1 MSSSIPPAADV
12 APRTRPEKS
21 QQTTDAKP
29 RSLRERLKH
38 KGRHYLNKAPGL
50 LPSYAKARPSS
61 RLMSNTL
68 KEKMAVLWKDGD
80 SSPTTDND
88 LDTPRDNS
96 STDSNIQNVVQ
107 VVPTGLQQHPA
118 DQTVSFS
125 ATTDRTDG
133 EGPAAKSE
141 SHRRWIKAYPG
152 VRRKRVTSTPIL
164 PLHLG
169 ELTGVGSQYDV
180 ANRPASALI
189 LGPYNADLKEKDD
202 IIRRRSLSQP
212 VTSTCDTDTDIPE
225 YGQNFSFATYNPSE
239 LDLLRRLS
247 EDTFQAST
255 SARDSTF
262 SFTRPSSIISAASTY
277 DSSIGRASST
287 PSRRR
292 SLFRKTLSSSSSLN
306 IYRESLRNH
315 RDHDKTPVPPIP
327 YLDPQTKERLSASA
341 NIPVYQHLIAAS
353 EPTDS
358 IASLVSAKDSSLTV
372 SDQVALAGWVAQQR
386 RLNKGLLLSSSFN
399 TPKVQ
404 WQLAS
409 GQLQVEENPNE
420 ELSTIEERP
429 SDAGPPSESMRRLSM
444 DDHVDRGHL
453 STPRS
458 HPAKAMIPSTGTR
471 TETTLDARS
480 TALSSKDD
488 TEHGLTP
495 GTSVTETDTS
505 ETDESMSDVSR
516 QTDESFEEAFL
527 ASSLDPALLASVTA
541 LKDTVTA
548 LVVQRVVDWVK
559 TCSPGLNQNSG
570 ASDSTQSSGQN
581 GPPAESDANSKK
593 RGIDDRE
600 SEGDNINA
608 GGRGNGDDHEKRR
621 KTQSAPPGSVPN
633 LACPFVKEYPGERWP
648 RCQKGWPSVHR
659 IKEHIYRSHK
669 APMYCKRCF
678 RIFKTEKELDA
689 HLRQDPA
696 CEVVSPSREMPGIDN
711 ETKERL
717 KSRRGI
723 QNISEEEKWKHMYKV
738 LFPRTEDIP
747 SPYCDLQILEA
758 PMTAE
763 TRAQY
768 RSFLRQEVPARVI
781 RDINAN
787 VRSMP
792 GFQFSSE
799 VSERSLFEM
808 VSSAVWNAFD
818 EVLPSLLPPTEHRD
832 LPTSAAPVTE
842 VLADS
847 QDQIL
852 SVTSLAFQDEPDFL
866 SSHRELPI
874 VETEAAQDFHDTST
888 EDPIASLELLDPGN
902 VAVRNLDFD
911 ELGEFGNNLNPVVY
925 DFNFNLLPY

>member
-1 MSSSIPPAADV
+1 MSSPIPPAADV

-38 KGRHYLNKAPGL
+38 KGKHYLNKAPGL
-50 LPSYAKARPSS
+50 LPSYAKVRPSS

-80 SSPTTDND
+80 SSPTTDNE
-88 LDTPRDNS
+88 LDTPMDKS
-96 STDSNIQNVVQ
+96 PPDSNIHNVVQ
-107 VVPTGLQQHPA
+107 GRPTGLQQHPL

-125 ATTDRTDG
+125 AKDG
-133 EGPAAKSE
+133 EGPASKPE
-141 SHRRWIKAYPG
+141 SHRRWMKGYSG
-152 VRRKRVTSTPIL
+152 VRRKRVTSAPNL
-164 PLHLG
+164 PLQSV
-169 ELTGVGSQYDV
+169 ELTGVGSQYEV
-180 ANRPASALI
+180 TNRPASALI
-189 LGPYNADLKEKDD
+189 LGPRNTGLKEQDD
-202 IIRRRSLSQP
+202 VIRRRSLSQP
-212 VTSTCDTDTDIPE
+212 VTSTRDTDIPE

-239 LDLLRRLS
+239 LHLLRRLS
-247 EDTFQAST
+247 EDTLQAST

-306 IYRESLRNH
+306 VYRESLRNH

-341 NIPVYQHLIAAS
+341 NIPVYQQLIAAS
-353 EPTDS
+353 GPTES
-358 IASLVSAKDSSLTV
+358 IPSLESAKDSSLTV

-386 RLNKGLLLSSSFN
+386 RLNKGLLLSSPFN

-404 WQLAS
+404 SPLAGAQLRV
-409 GQLQVEENPNE
+409 QENADE
-420 ELSTIEERP
+420 ELSTIEERL

-444 DDHVDRGHL
+444 DDHVDRGPL

-458 HPAKAMIPSTGTR
+458 HPAKITISSTGTR
-471 TETTLDARS
+471 TDTTLDAGS
-480 TALSSKDD
+480 TAHSSKDG

-495 GTSVTETDTS
+495 DTCVTETDTS

-548 LVVQRVVDWVK
+548 MVAHGVLDWVT
-559 TCSPGLNQNSG
+559 TCSPGLNQNSATSG
-570 ASDSTQSSGQN
+570 STQSTGQN
-581 GPPAESDANSKK
+581 GSPAEGHGNSKK
-593 RGIDDRE
+593 RGINDRE
-600 SEGDNINA
+600 SEGDDTNA
-608 GGRGNGDDHEKRR
+608 GGRRNGDDHEKRR
-621 KTQSAPPGSVPN
+621 KTESPPSGPVPN
-633 LACPFVKEYPGERWP
+633 LACP
-648 RCQKGWPSVHR
+648 
-659 IKEHIYRSHK
+659 EHIYRSHK
-669 APMYCKRCF
+669 APIYCKRCF
-678 RIFKTEKELDA
+678 GIVKTEKELDA

-723 QNISEEEKWKHMYKV
+723 QNFSEEEKWKHMYKV
-738 LFPRTEDIP
+738 LFPKTEDIP

-763 TRAQY
+763 MRAQY
-768 RSFLRQEVPARVI
+768 RSFLRREVPARVI

-787 VRSMP
+787 VRNMP
-792 GFQFSSE
+792 GFQFSSDL
-799 VSERSLFEM
+799 SERSLFET

-818 EVLPSLLPPTEHRD
+818 EVLPRLLPSTEHGD
-832 LPTSAAPVTE
+832 LPASAAPGTE
-842 VLADS
+842 ILADS
-847 QDQIL
+847 QYQTL
-852 SVTSLAFQDEPDFL
+852 SATSLAFQNELDLF
-866 SSHRELPI
+866 SSHRELPVI
-874 VETEAAQDFHDTST
+874 ETEEAQDSHDIST
-888 EDPIASLELLDPGN
+888 EEPIASWGLLAPGN
-902 VAVRNLDFD
+902 DVVRDLDFD
-911 ELGEFGNNLNPVVY
+911 ELGEFWAWS
-925 DFNFNLLPY
+925 

>member
-1 MSSSIPPAADV
+1 MSSSIQPAADV

-21 QQTTDAKP
+21 QQTTAAKP

-61 RLMSNTL
+61 RLMSNNL
-68 KEKMAVLWKDGD
+68 KEKMAVLWKDGN

-107 VVPTGLQQHPA
+107 VVPTGLQQHPV

-141 SHRRWIKAYPG
+141 NHRRWIKGYPG

-164 PLHLG
+164 PLQLG

-180 ANRPASALI
+180 ANRPASALV
-189 LGPYNADLKEKDD
+189 LGPNNADLKEKDD
-202 IIRRRSLSQP
+202 VIRRRSLSQP
-212 VTSTCDTDTDIPE
+212 VTSTCNTDIPE

-341 NIPVYQHLIAAS
+341 NIPVYQQLIAAS
-353 EPTDS
+353 EPNDS

-399 TPKVQ
+399 APKVQ
-404 WQLAS
+404 SPLAS
-409 GQLQVEENPNE
+409 GQLQVEENPDE
-420 ELSTIEERP
+420 ELSTIEERL
-429 SDAGPPSESMRRLSM
+429 SDAGPPR
-444 DDHVDRGHL
+444 
-453 STPRS
+453 
-458 HPAKAMIPSTGTR
+458 TR

-495 GTSVTETDTS
+495 DTYVTENDTS

-527 ASSLDPALLASVTA
+527 ASSLDPALLASITA

-559 TCSPGLNQNSG
+559 TCSPGHNQNSG
-570 ASDSTQSSGQN
+570 ASDSTRSSGQN
-581 GPPAESDANSKK
+581 GPPAESDGNSKK

-600 SEGDNINA
+600 SEGDNTNA

-621 KTQSAPPGSVPN
+621 KTESAPSGSVPN
-633 LACPFVKEYPGERWP
+633 LACPIV
-648 RCQKGWPSVHR
+648 
-659 IKEHIYRSHK
+659 
-669 APMYCKRCF
+669 
-678 RIFKTEKELDA
+678 KTEKELDA

-738 LFPRTEDIP
+738 LFPKTEDIP

-768 RSFLRQEVPARVI
+768 RTFLRQEVPARVI

-787 VRSMP
+787 VRNMP

-832 LPTSAAPVTE
+832 LPTSAPPVTE
-842 VLADS
+842 VLAES
-847 QDQIL
+847 QDQTL
-852 SVTSLAFQDEPDFL
+852 SVPSLAFQDEPDSL
-866 SSHRELPI
+866 NSHRELPI
-874 VETEAAQDFHDTST
+874 VETEAAQDLNDQSI
-888 EDPIASLELLDPGN
+888 EDPIASLGLLDPGN

-911 ELGEFGNNLNPVVY
+911 EFGEFGNGLNPVVY

>member
-68 KEKMAVLWKDGD
+68 KEKMAVLWKDGN

-107 VVPTGLQQHPA
+107 VVPTGLQQHPV
-118 DQTVSFS
+118 DQTVSVS
-125 ATTDRTDG
+125 AKTDGTNG

-141 SHRRWIKAYPG
+141 SHRRWIKSYPG

-189 LGPYNADLKEKDD
+189 SSPYNADLKEKDD

-212 VTSTCDTDTDIPE
+212 VTSTCDTDIPE

-327 YLDPQTKERLSASA
+327 YLDPQTRERLSASA

-399 TPKVQ
+399 KPKVQ
-404 WQLAS
+404 WPLAS
-409 GQLQVEENPNE
+409 GQLQVEENPDE
-420 ELSTIEERP
+420 ELSTIEERL
-429 SDAGPPSESMRRLSM
+429 SDAGPPR
-444 DDHVDRGHL
+444 
-453 STPRS
+453 
-458 HPAKAMIPSTGTR
+458 TR
-471 TETTLDARS
+471 TEITLDARS

-495 GTSVTETDTS
+495 DTSVTETDTS

-541 LKDTVTA
+541 LKETVTA

-581 GPPAESDANSKK
+581 GPPAENDANSKK

-621 KTQSAPPGSVPN
+621 KTESAPSGSVPN
-633 LACPFVKEYPGERWP
+633 LACPIV
-648 RCQKGWPSVHR
+648 
-659 IKEHIYRSHK
+659 
-669 APMYCKRCF
+669 
-678 RIFKTEKELDA
+678 KTEKELDA

-696 CEVVSPSREMPGIDN
+696 CEVVSPSREMPGIDS

-738 LFPRTEDIP
+738 LFPKTEDIP

-787 VRSMP
+787 VRNMP

-799 VSERSLFEM
+799 VPERSLFEM

-832 LPTSAAPVTE
+832 LPTSAPPVTE
-842 VLADS
+842 VLAES
-847 QDQIL
+847 QDQTL
-852 SVTSLAFQDEPDFL
+852 SVPSLAFQEEPNFL
-866 SSHRELPI
+866 NSHRELPI
-874 VETEAAQDFHDTST
+874 VETEAAQDFNDTSI
-888 EDPIASLELLDPGN
+888 EDPIASVGLLDPGN
-902 VAVRNLDFD
+902 VIVRNLDFD
-911 ELGEFGNNLNPVVY
+911 EFGEFGNGLNPVVY
-925 DFNFNLLPY
+925 DFNFNLWPF

>member
-1 MSSSIPPAADV
+1 MSSPIPPAADV
-12 APRTRPEKS
+12 APRTRPEES

-38 KGRHYLNKAPGL
+38 KGKHYLNKAPGL
-50 LPSYAKARPSS
+50 LPSYAKVRPSS
-61 RLMSNTL
+61 RLMSNSL

-80 SSPTTDND
+80 SSPTTDNE
-88 LDTPRDNS
+88 LATPKNNS
-96 STDSNIQNVVQ
+96 SPDSNIHNVVQ
-107 VVPTGLQQHPA
+107 VAPTGLQQHPV
-118 DQTVSFS
+118 DQTVSFP
-125 ATTDRTDG
+125 AEDG
-133 EGPAAKSE
+133 EGRAAKSE
-141 SHRRWIKAYPG
+141 SHRRWIKSYPG
-152 VRRKRVTSTPIL
+152 VKRKRVTSAPIL
-164 PLHLG
+164 PLQSV

-189 LGPYNADLKEKDD
+189 LGPYNTVLREKDD
-202 IIRRRSLSQP
+202 VIRRRSLSQP
-212 VTSTCDTDTDIPE
+212 VTSTCDTNIPE

-262 SFTRPSSIISAASTY
+262 SFNFTRPSSIISAASTY

-306 IYRESLRNH
+306 LYRESLRNH
-315 RDHDKTPVPPIP
+315 RDHDKVHVPPVP

-341 NIPVYQHLIAAS
+341 NIPVYQQLIAAS
-353 EPTDS
+353 GPADS
-358 IASLVSAKDSSLTV
+358 ITSLETTKDSLLTV

-404 WQLAS
+404 SPLAS
-409 GQLQVEENPNE
+409 EQLQVEENPDE
-420 ELSTIEERP
+420 ELSTIEERL
-429 SDAGPPSESMRRLSM
+429 SDAGPPNESMRRLSM

-453 STPRS
+453 SAPRS
-458 HPAKAMIPSTGTR
+458 HPANTIIPSTGTR
-471 TETTLDARS
+471 TETTLDGRS
-480 TALSSKDD
+480 TALSTKDD
-488 TEHGLTP
+488 AEQGLTP
-495 GTSVTETDTS
+495 ATCLTETDTS

-527 ASSLDPALLASVTA
+527 ASTLDPALLASVTT
-541 LKDTVTA
+541 LKDKVTA
-548 LVVQRVVDWVK
+548 LVIQRVVDWAN
-559 TCSPGLNQNSG
+559 TCSPGLNQNLG
-570 ASDSTQSSGQN
+570 ASDSTQPTGQN
-581 GPPAESDANSKK
+581 DPPAESNGNSKK

-600 SEGDNINA
+600 SDGDNTNA
-608 GGRGNGDDHEKRR
+608 GGRGNGDDHDKRR
-621 KTQSAPPGSVPN
+621 KTESTASEPVPN
-633 LACPFVKEYPGERWP
+633 LACPFVKEYPEDPWP

-659 IKEHIYRSHK
+659 IKEHIYRSHN
-669 APMYCKRCF
+669 APIYCKRCF
-678 RIFKTEKELDA
+678 GIVKTEKELDA
-689 HLRQDPA
+689 HIRQDPA
-696 CEVVSPSREMPGIDN
+696 CEVVSPSREMPGINN

-723 QNISEEEKWKHMYKV
+723 QNFSEEEKWKHMYKV
-738 LFPRTEDIP
+738 LFPKTEDIP

-768 RSFLRQEVPARVI
+768 RSFLRREIPPRLI
-781 RDINAN
+781 RDINTN
-787 VRSMP
+787 MRNMP

-799 VSERSLFEM
+799 VSERSLFET

-832 LPTSAAPVTE
+832 LPARAAQDPE
-842 VLADS
+842 VVADS
-847 QDQIL
+847 QDRTL
-852 SVTSLAFQDEPDFL
+852 SGTSSAFQDELDFL
-866 SSHRELPI
+866 SPRPEHPNI
-874 VETEAAQDFHDTST
+874 ETEAAQDFHDTSA
-888 EDPIASLELLDPGN
+888 EDPIASLDLLDPGS
-902 VAVRNLDFD
+902 VAFRNLDVD
-911 ELGEFGNNLNPVVY
+911 ELGEFWNGLDPIVNDLNL
-925 DFNFNLLPY
+925 NLLPY

>member
-38 KGRHYLNKAPGL
+38 KGRHYLNKAP
-50 LPSYAKARPSS
+50 
-61 RLMSNTL
+61 
-68 KEKMAVLWKDGD
+68 EKMAVLWKDGN

-107 VVPTGLQQHPA
+107 VVPTGLQQHPV
-118 DQTVSFS
+118 DQTVSVS
-125 ATTDRTDG
+125 AKTDGTNG
-133 EGPAAKSE
+133 EGPSAKSE
-141 SHRRWIKAYPG
+141 SHRRWIKSYPG

-189 LGPYNADLKEKDD
+189 SSPYNADLKEKDD

-212 VTSTCDTDTDIPE
+212 VTSTCDTDIPE

-327 YLDPQTKERLSASA
+327 YLDPQTRERLSASA

-399 TPKVQ
+399 KPKVQ
-404 WQLAS
+404 WPLAS
-409 GQLQVEENPNE
+409 GQLQVEENPDE
-420 ELSTIEERP
+420 ELSTIEERL

-471 TETTLDARS
+471 TEITLDARS

-495 GTSVTETDTS
+495 DTSVTETDTS

-581 GPPAESDANSKK
+581 GPTAESDANSKK
-593 RGIDDRE
+593 RGIDDRQ

-621 KTQSAPPGSVPN
+621 KTESAPPGSVPN

-669 APMYCKRCF
+669 APIYCKRCF
-678 RIFKTEKELDA
+678 RIVKAEKELDA

-787 VRSMP
+787 VRNMP

-832 LPTSAAPVTE
+832 LPTSAPPVTE
-842 VLADS
+842 VLAES
-847 QDQIL
+847 QDQTL
-852 SVTSLAFQDEPDFL
+852 SVPSLAFQEEPNFL
-866 SSHRELPI
+866 NSHRELPI
-874 VETEAAQDFHDTST
+874 VETEAAQDFNDTSI
-888 EDPIASLELLDPGN
+888 EDPIASVGLLDPGN
-902 VAVRNLDFD
+902 VIVRNLDFD
-911 ELGEFGNNLNPVVY
+911 EFGEFGNGLNPVVY
-925 DFNFNLLPY
+925 DFNFNLWPF

>member
-1 MSSSIPPAADV
+1 MSSPIAPAADV
-12 APRTRPEKS
+12 APTTRPEKS

-50 LPSYAKARPSS
+50 LPSYAKVRPSS
-61 RLMSNTL
+61 WLMSNSL

-80 SSPTTDND
+80 SSPTTDNE
-88 LDTPRDNS
+88 LATPRNNS
-96 STDSNIQNVVQ
+96 PPYSNIHDVAQMG
-107 VVPTGLQQHPA
+107 PTGLQQHPV
-118 DQTVSFS
+118 DQTVSFP
-125 ATTDRTDG
+125 AEDG

-141 SHRRWIKAYPG
+141 SHRRWIKSYPG
-152 VRRKRVTSTPIL
+152 VKRKRVTSAPIL
-164 PLHLG
+164 PLQSV

-180 ANRPASALI
+180 ANRTASALI
-189 LGPYNADLKEKDD
+189 LGPYNTGFREKDD
-202 IIRRRSLSQP
+202 VSQP
-212 VTSTCDTDTDIPE
+212 VTSTCDTDIPE
-225 YGQNFSFATYNPSE
+225 YGQNFSFATYSPFE

-262 SFTRPSSIISAASTY
+262 SFPLTRPSSIISAASTY

-306 IYRESLRNH
+306 LYRESLRNH
-315 RDHDKTPVPPIP
+315 RDHDKIPVPPVP
-327 YLDPQTKERLSASA
+327 YLDPQTKERLSAST
-341 NIPVYQHLIAAS
+341 NIPVYQQLIAAS
-353 EPTDS
+353 GPTDS
-358 IASLVSAKDSSLTV
+358 IASLESTKDSSLTV

-386 RLNKGLLLSSSFN
+386 RLNKGLLVSSSFN

-404 WQLAS
+404 SPLAS
-409 GQLQVEENPNE
+409 GHLQVEENLDE
-420 ELSTIEERP
+420 ELSTIEERL

-444 DDHVDRGHL
+444 DDNVDRGHL
-453 STPRS
+453 TAPRS
-458 HPAKAMIPSTGTR
+458 HPANTIIPSTGTR
-471 TETTLDARS
+471 TETTLDTRS
-480 TALSSKDD
+480 TALFSKDD
-488 TEHGLTP
+488 TAHGLTP
-495 GTSVTETDTS
+495 ETCVTETDTS

-541 LKDTVTA
+541 LKDKVTA

-559 TCSPGLNQNSG
+559 TCSPGHNQNSG
-570 ASDSTQSSGQN
+570 ASDSTQSTGQSY
-581 GPPAESDANSKK
+581 PPAESHGNSKK

-600 SEGDNINA
+600 SESDNTNP

-621 KTQSAPPGSVPN
+621 KTESAVSEPIPN
-633 LACPFVKEYPGERWP
+633 LACPFVKEYPGEPWP
-648 RCQKGWPSVHR
+648 
-659 IKEHIYRSHK
+659 RSHK
-669 APMYCKRCF
+669 APIYCKRCF
-678 RIFKTEKELDA
+678 EIVKTEKELDA

-696 CEVVSPSREMPGIDN
+696 CEVVSPSREIPGIDN

-723 QNISEEEKWKHMYKV
+723 QNFSEEEKWKHMYKV
-738 LFPRTEDIP
+738 LFPKTEDIP
-747 SPYCDLQILEA
+747 SPYCDLQIIEA

-768 RSFLRQEVPARVI
+768 RSFLRREVPPRLI
-781 RDINAN
+781 RDININ
-787 VRSMP
+787 IRNMP

-799 VSERSLFEM
+799 VSERSLYET

-818 EVLPSLLPPTEHRD
+818 EVLPSLLPLTEHRG
-832 LPTSAAPVTE
+832 LSASEAPVTE

-847 QDQIL
+847 HDQTL
-852 SVTSLAFQDEPDFL
+852 SGTSLAFQDQSDLL
-866 SSHRELPI
+866 SSHHELPI
-874 VETEAAQDFHDTST
+874 LETEAVQDCYDTST
-888 EDPIASLELLDPGN
+888 GDPIPGLGPFDPEDI
-902 VAVRNLDFD
+902 AIRDLDFN
-911 ELGEFGNNLNPVVY
+911 EFGEFGDGLDSVVY
-925 DFNFNLLPY
+925 DLNFPLLPY

>member
-38 KGRHYLNKAPGL
+38 KGRHYLNKAP
-50 LPSYAKARPSS
+50 
-61 RLMSNTL
+61 
-68 KEKMAVLWKDGD
+68 EKMAVLWKDGD

>member
-1 MSSSIPPAADV
+1 MSSPIPPAADV
-12 APRTRPEKS
+12 APRTRPEKG

-50 LPSYAKARPSS
+50 LPSYAKVRPSS
-61 RLMSNTL
+61 LLMSNTL

-80 SSPTTDND
+80 SSPTTDNE
-88 LDTPRDNS
+88 LDTPRDNTS
-96 STDSNIQNVVQ
+96 PDSNIHNVVQ
-107 VVPTGLQQHPA
+107 VGPTGLQQHPV

-125 ATTDRTDG
+125 AKDG

-141 SHRRWIKAYPG
+141 SHRRWIKGYPG
-152 VRRKRVTSTPIL
+152 VRRKRVTSAPIL
-164 PLHLG
+164 PLQSV
-169 ELTGVGSQYDV
+169 ELTGVGSQYDI

-189 LGPYNADLKEKDD
+189 LGPCNAGLKEKDD
-202 IIRRRSLSQP
+202 VIRRRSLSQP
-212 VTSTCDTDTDIPE
+212 VTSTCDTDIPE

-262 SFTRPSSIISAASTY
+262 SFSFTRPSSIISAASTY

-306 IYRESLRNH
+306 VYRESIRNH

-341 NIPVYQHLIAAS
+341 NIPVYQQLISAS
-353 EPTDS
+353 GPTDS
-358 IASLVSAKDSSLTV
+358 IASLESAKDSSLTV

-404 WQLAS
+404 SPLAS
-409 GQLQVEENPNE
+409 GQLQVEENPDE
-420 ELSTIEERP
+420 ELSTIEERL
-429 SDAGPPSESMRRLSM
+429 SDAGPPR
-444 DDHVDRGHL
+444 
-453 STPRS
+453 
-458 HPAKAMIPSTGTR
+458 TR

-495 GTSVTETDTS
+495 DTCVTETDTS

-548 LVVQRVVDWVK
+548 LVVQRVVDWVT
-559 TCSPGLNQNSG
+559 TCSPGLNQNPGS
-570 ASDSTQSSGQN
+570 SDSTQSTGQN
-581 GPPAESDANSKK
+581 GPPAESHGNSKK

-600 SEGDNINA
+600 SEGDNTNA

-621 KTQSAPPGSVPN
+621 KTESTPSGPVPN
-633 LACPFVKEYPGERWP
+633 LACPFVKNYPGKRWP
-648 RCQKGWPSVHR
+648 R
-659 IKEHIYRSHK
+659 EHIYRSHK
-669 APMYCKRCF
+669 APIYCKRCF
-678 RIFKTEKELDA
+678 MIVKTEMELDA
-689 HLRQDPA
+689 HLRRDPA

-723 QNISEEEKWKHMYKV
+723 QNFSEEEKWKHMYKV
-738 LFPRTEDIP
+738 LFPKTEDIP

-768 RSFLRQEVPARVI
+768 RSFLRREVPARVI

-787 VRSMP
+787 VRNMP

-799 VSERSLFEM
+799 LSERSLFET

-818 EVLPSLLPPTEHRD
+818 EVLPSLLPPTEHGD
-832 LPTSAAPVTE
+832 LPASAAPVTE

-847 QDQIL
+847 QDQTL
-852 SVTSLAFQDEPDFL
+852 SGTSLAFQDEPGFL
-866 SSHRELPI
+866 SPHHELPI
-874 VETEAAQDFHDTST
+874 IETEAAQDFHDTST
-888 EDPIASLELLDPGN
+888 EDPIASLGLLDPGN

-911 ELGEFGNNLNPVVY
+911 ELGEFGNGLDSY
-925 DFNFNLLPY
+925 DLNFNLLPY

>member
-1 MSSSIPPAADV
+1 MSSPIPPAADV

-38 KGRHYLNKAPGL
+38 KGKHYLNKAPGL
-50 LPSYAKARPSS
+50 LPSYAKVRPSS

-80 SSPTTDND
+80 SSPTTDNE
-88 LDTPRDNS
+88 LDTPMDKS
-96 STDSNIQNVVQ
+96 PPDSNIHNVVQ
-107 VVPTGLQQHPA
+107 GRPTGLQQHPL

-125 ATTDRTDG
+125 AKGG
-133 EGPAAKSE
+133 EGPASKPE
-141 SHRRWIKAYPG
+141 SHRRWMKGYSG
-152 VRRKRVTSTPIL
+152 VRRKRVTSAPNL
-164 PLHLG
+164 PLQSV
-169 ELTGVGSQYDV
+169 ELTGVGSQYEV
-180 ANRPASALI
+180 TNRPASALI
-189 LGPYNADLKEKDD
+189 LGPRNTGLKEQDD
-202 IIRRRSLSQP
+202 VIRRRSLSQP
-212 VTSTCDTDTDIPE
+212 VTSTRDTDIPE

-239 LDLLRRLS
+239 LHLLRRLS
-247 EDTFQAST
+247 EDTLQAST

-306 IYRESLRNH
+306 VYRESLRNH

-341 NIPVYQHLIAAS
+341 NIPVYQQLIAAS
-353 EPTDS
+353 VPAES
-358 IASLVSAKDSSLTV
+358 IPSLESAKDSSLTV

-386 RLNKGLLLSSSFN
+386 RLNKGLLLSSPFN

-404 WQLAS
+404 SPLA
-409 GQLQVEENPNE
+409 GAQLQVQENADE
-420 ELSTIEERP
+420 ELSTIEERL

-444 DDHVDRGHL
+444 DDHVDRGPL

-458 HPAKAMIPSTGTR
+458 HPAKITIPSTGTR
-471 TETTLDARS
+471 TDTTLDAGS
-480 TALSSKDD
+480 TAHSSKDD
-488 TEHGLTP
+488 TENGLTP
-495 GTSVTETDTS
+495 ETCVTETDTS

-527 ASSLDPALLASVTA
+527 ASSLDPALLASITA

-548 LVVQRVVDWVK
+548 MVAQRVLDWVT

-570 ASDSTQSSGQN
+570 TSGSTGQN
-581 GPPAESDANSKK
+581 GSPAEGHGNSKK
-593 RGIDDRE
+593 RGINDRE
-600 SEGDNINA
+600 SEGDDTNA

-621 KTQSAPPGSVPN
+621 KTESPPSGPVPN
-633 LACPFVKEYPGERWP
+633 LACP
-648 RCQKGWPSVHR
+648 
-659 IKEHIYRSHK
+659 EHIYRSHK
-669 APMYCKRCF
+669 APIYCKRCF
-678 RIFKTEKELDA
+678 GIVKTEKELDA

-723 QNISEEEKWKHMYKV
+723 QNFSEEEKWKHMYKV
-738 LFPRTEDIP
+738 LFPKTEDIP

-763 TRAQY
+763 MRAQY
-768 RSFLRQEVPARVI
+768 RSFLRREVPARVI

-787 VRSMP
+787 VRNMP
-792 GFQFSSE
+792 GFQFSSDL
-799 VSERSLFEM
+799 SERSLFET

-818 EVLPSLLPPTEHRD
+818 EVLPRLLPSTEHGD
-832 LPTSAAPVTE
+832 LPASAAPGTE

-847 QDQIL
+847 QYQTL
-852 SVTSLAFQDEPDFL
+852 SATSLAFQNEPDLF
-866 SSHRELPI
+866 SSHRELPVI
-874 VETEAAQDFHDTST
+874 ETEEAQDSHDIST
-888 EDPIASLELLDPGN
+888 EEPIVSWGLLAPGN
-902 VAVRNLDFD
+902 DVVRDLDFD
-911 ELGEFGNNLNPVVY
+911 ELGEFWAWS
-925 DFNFNLLPY
+925 

>member
-68 KEKMAVLWKDGD
+68 KEKMAVLWKDGN

-107 VVPTGLQQHPA
+107 VVPTGLQQHPV
-118 DQTVSFS
+118 DQTVSVS
-125 ATTDRTDG
+125 AKTDGTDG

-152 VRRKRVTSTPIL
+152 VRRKRVTSTPTL

-189 LGPYNADLKEKDD
+189 LSPYNADLKEKDD

-212 VTSTCDTDTDIPE
+212 VTSTCDTDIPE

-399 TPKVQ
+399 KPKVQ
-404 WQLAS
+404 WPLAS
-409 GQLQVEENPNE
+409 GQLQVEENPDE
-420 ELSTIEERP
+420 ELSTIEERL

-471 TETTLDARS
+471 TEITLDARS

-495 GTSVTETDTS
+495 DTSVTETDTS

-581 GPPAESDANSKK
+581 GPTAESDANSKK
-593 RGIDDRE
+593 RGIDDRQ

-621 KTQSAPPGSVPN
+621 KTESAPPGSVPN

-669 APMYCKRCF
+669 APIYCKRCF
-678 RIFKTEKELDA
+678 RIVKAEKELDA

-787 VRSMP
+787 VRNMP

-832 LPTSAAPVTE
+832 LPTSAPPVTE
-842 VLADS
+842 VLAES
-847 QDQIL
+847 QDQTL
-852 SVTSLAFQDEPDFL
+852 SVPSLAFQEEPNFL
-866 SSHRELPI
+866 NSHRELPI
-874 VETEAAQDFHDTST
+874 VETEAAQDFNDTSI
-888 EDPIASLELLDPGN
+888 EDPIASVGLLDPGN
-902 VAVRNLDFD
+902 VIVRNLDFD
-911 ELGEFGNNLNPVVY
+911 EFGEFGNGLNPVVY
-925 DFNFNLLPY
+925 DFNFNLWPF

>member
-1 MSSSIPPAADV
+1 MSSPIAPAADV
-12 APRTRPEKS
+12 APGTMPEKS

-50 LPSYAKARPSS
+50 LPSYAKVRPSS

-80 SSPTTDND
+80 SSPTTDNK
-88 LDTPRDNS
+88 LDTPMDNS
-96 STDSNIQNVVQ
+96 SPDSNIHNVVQ
-107 VVPTGLQQHPA
+107 AWPTGLQQHPV
-118 DQTVSFS
+118 DQTISFS
-125 ATTDRTDG
+125 AKDG
-133 EGPAAKSE
+133 EGAAAKSE
-141 SHRRWIKAYPG
+141 SHRRWIKNYPG
-152 VRRKRVTSTPIL
+152 VRRKRVTSAPIL
-164 PLHLG
+164 PLQSV

-180 ANRPASALI
+180 AKRPASALI
-189 LGPYNADLKEKDD
+189 LGNAGLKEKDD
-202 IIRRRSLSQP
+202 AIRRRSLSQP
-212 VTSTCDTDTDIPE
+212 VTSTCGIDIPE
-225 YGQNFSFATYNPSE
+225 YGQNFSFATYNQSE

-262 SFTRPSSIISAASTY
+262 SFSFTRPSSMISAASTY
-277 DSSIGRASST
+277 DSSIGKASST

-306 IYRESLRNH
+306 VYRESLRNN
-315 RDHDKTPVPPIP
+315 RDHDKIPVPPIP

-341 NIPVYQHLIAAS
+341 NIPVYQQLIAAS
-353 EPTDS
+353 GPTDS
-358 IASLVSAKDSSLTV
+358 IASLESAKDSSLTV

-399 TPKVQ
+399 PPKVQ
-404 WQLAS
+404 SPLAS
-409 GQLQVEENPNE
+409 GQLQVEENPDE
-420 ELSTIEERP
+420 ELSTIEERL

-444 DDHVDRGHL
+444 DDHVDRGHP
-453 STPRS
+453 SAPRS
-458 HPAKAMIPSTGTR
+458 HPAKTTIPSTGTR
-471 TETTLDARS
+471 TETTMDARS

-488 TEHGLTP
+488 TENGLTP
-495 GTSVTETDTS
+495 DTYVTETDTS

-527 ASSLDPALLASVTA
+527 ASCLDPALLASVTA

-548 LVVQRVVDWVK
+548 LVIPRIVDWVK
-559 TCSPGLNQNSG
+559 ACSPGLNHNSG
-570 ASDSTQSSGQN
+570 TSDSTQSTGQN
-581 GPPAESDANSKK
+581 GPPAESHGNRKK

-600 SEGDNINA
+600 SEGDNTN
-608 GGRGNGDDHEKRR
+608 GGYRGNGDDHEKRR
-621 KTQSAPPGSVPN
+621 KTESTPSGSVSN

-669 APMYCKRCF
+669 APIYCKRCF
-678 RIFKTEKELDA
+678 RIVKAEKDLDA

-723 QNISEEEKWKHMYKV
+723 QNFSEEEKWKHMYRV
-738 LFPRTEDIP
+738 LFPNTEDIP

-768 RSFLRQEVPARVI
+768 RGFLRREVPPRLI

-787 VRSMP
+787 VRNMP
-792 GFQFSSE
+792 AFQFSSE
-799 VSERSLFEM
+799 VSERSLFET

-818 EVLPSLLPPTEHRD
+818 EVLPSLLPPTEHGD
-832 LPTSAAPVTE
+832 QAASAAPVTE
-842 VLADS
+842 ARADS
-847 QDQIL
+847 QDQTL
-852 SVTSLAFQDEPDFL
+852 SDTSLALQDEPDL
-866 SSHRELPI
+866 SSSHRDLPTF
-874 VETEAAQDFHDTST
+874 ETEAAQRSHDTT
-888 EDPIASLELLDPGN
+888 AENPIAGWNLLDPEN
-902 VAVRNLDFD
+902 MAVRNLDFD
-911 ELGEFGNNLNPVVY
+911 ELGEFGDGLDPVGY
-925 DFNFNLLPY
+925 DLTFDHLLY

>member
-68 KEKMAVLWKDGD
+68 KEKMAVLWKDGN

-107 VVPTGLQQHPA
+107 VVPTGLQQHPV
-118 DQTVSFS
+118 DQTVSVS
-125 ATTDRTDG
+125 AKTDGTDG

-212 VTSTCDTDTDIPE
+212 VTSTCDTDIPE

-327 YLDPQTKERLSASA
+327 YLDPQTRERLSASA

-399 TPKVQ
+399 KPKVQ
-404 WQLAS
+404 WPLAS
-409 GQLQVEENPNE
+409 GQLQVEENPDE
-420 ELSTIEERP
+420 ELSTIEERL

-471 TETTLDARS
+471 TEITLDVRS

-495 GTSVTETDTS
+495 DTSVTETDTS

-541 LKDTVTA
+541 LKETVTA

-581 GPPAESDANSKK
+581 GPPAENDANSKK

-621 KTQSAPPGSVPN
+621 KTESAPSGSVPN
-633 LACPFVKEYPGERWP
+633 LACPIV
-648 RCQKGWPSVHR
+648 
-659 IKEHIYRSHK
+659 
-669 APMYCKRCF
+669 
-678 RIFKTEKELDA
+678 KTEKELDA

-696 CEVVSPSREMPGIDN
+696 CEVVSPSREMPGIDS

-738 LFPRTEDIP
+738 LFPKTEDIP

-768 RSFLRQEVPARVI
+768 RSFLRHEVPARVI

-787 VRSMP
+787 VRNMP

-832 LPTSAAPVTE
+832 LPTSAPPVTE
-842 VLADS
+842 VLAES
-847 QDQIL
+847 QDQTL
-852 SVTSLAFQDEPDFL
+852 SVPSLTFQDEPDYL
-866 SSHRELPI
+866 NSHRELPI

-888 EDPIASLELLDPGN
+888 EDPIASLELLNPGN

-911 ELGEFGNNLNPVVY
+911 ELGEFGNGLNPVVY

>member
-38 KGRHYLNKAPGL
+38 KGRHYLNRAPGL

-61 RLMSNTL
+61 RLMSNTP
-68 KEKMAVLWKDGD
+68 KEKMAVLWKDGN

-107 VVPTGLQQHPA
+107 VVPSGLQQHPA

-212 VTSTCDTDTDIPE
+212 VTSTCDTDIPE

-292 SLFRKTLSSSSSLN
+292 SLFRKTLSSSSSLS

-327 YLDPQTKERLSASA
+327 YLDPQTRERLSASA

-409 GQLQVEENPNE
+409 GQLQVEENPDE

-429 SDAGPPSESMRRLSM
+429 SDAGPPSDSMRRLSM

-495 GTSVTETDTS
+495 DTFVTETDTS

-541 LKDTVTA
+541 LKETVTA

-621 KTQSAPPGSVPN
+621 KTESAPPGSVPN
-633 LACPFVKEYPGERWP
+633 LACP
-648 RCQKGWPSVHR
+648 
-659 IKEHIYRSHK
+659 EHIYRSHK
-669 APMYCKRCF
+669 APIYCKRCF
-678 RIFKTEKELDA
+678 RIVKTEKELDA

-911 ELGEFGNNLNPVVY
+911 ELGEFGNDLNPVVY

>member
-68 KEKMAVLWKDGD
+68 KEKMAVLWKDGN

-107 VVPTGLQQHPA
+107 VVPTGLQQHPV
-118 DQTVSFS
+118 DQTVSVS
-125 ATTDRTDG
+125 AKTDGTNG
-133 EGPAAKSE
+133 EGPSAKSE
-141 SHRRWIKAYPG
+141 SHRRWIKSYPG

-189 LGPYNADLKEKDD
+189 SSPYNADLKEKDD

-212 VTSTCDTDTDIPE
+212 VTSTCDTDIPE

-327 YLDPQTKERLSASA
+327 YLDPQTRERLSASA
-341 NIPVYQHLIAAS
+341 NIPW
-353 EPTDS
+353 P
-358 IASLVSAKDSSLTV
+358 
-372 SDQVALAGWVAQQR
+372 
-386 RLNKGLLLSSSFN
+386 
-399 TPKVQ
+399 
-404 WQLAS
+404 LAS
-409 GQLQVEENPNE
+409 GQLQVEENPDE
-420 ELSTIEERP
+420 ELSTIEERL

-471 TETTLDARS
+471 TEITLDARS

-495 GTSVTETDTS
+495 DTSVTETDTS

-581 GPPAESDANSKK
+581 GPTAESDANSKK
-593 RGIDDRE
+593 RGIDDRQ

-621 KTQSAPPGSVPN
+621 KTESAPPGSVPN
-633 LACPFVKEYPGERWP
+633 LACP
-648 RCQKGWPSVHR
+648 
-659 IKEHIYRSHK
+659 EHIYRSHK
-669 APMYCKRCF
+669 APIYCKRCF
-678 RIFKTEKELDA
+678 RIVKAEKELDA

-787 VRSMP
+787 VRNMP

-832 LPTSAAPVTE
+832 LPTSAPPVTE
-842 VLADS
+842 VLAES
-847 QDQIL
+847 QDQTL
-852 SVTSLAFQDEPDFL
+852 SVPSLAFQEEPNFL
-866 SSHRELPI
+866 NSHRELPI
-874 VETEAAQDFHDTST
+874 VETEAAQDFNDTSI
-888 EDPIASLELLDPGN
+888 EDPIASVGLLDPGN
-902 VAVRNLDFD
+902 VIVRNLDFD
-911 ELGEFGNNLNPVVY
+911 EFGEFGNGLNPVVY
-925 DFNFNLLPY
+925 DFNFNLWPF

>member
-1 MSSSIPPAADV
+1 MSSPIPPAADV

-38 KGRHYLNKAPGL
+38 KGKHYLNKAPGL
-50 LPSYAKARPSS
+50 LPSYAKVRPSS

-80 SSPTTDND
+80 SSPTTDNE
-88 LDTPRDNS
+88 LDTPKDKS
-96 STDSNIQNVVQ
+96 PPDSNIHNVVQ
-107 VVPTGLQQHPA
+107 GRPTGLQQHPLH
-118 DQTVSFS
+118 QTVSFS
-125 ATTDRTDG
+125 AKDG
-133 EGPAAKSE
+133 EGAASKTE
-141 SHRRWIKAYPG
+141 SHRRWIKGYSG
-152 VRRKRVTSTPIL
+152 VRRKRVTSAPNL
-164 PLHLG
+164 PLQSV
-169 ELTGVGSQYDV
+169 ELTGVGSQYEV
-180 ANRPASALI
+180 TNRPASALI
-189 LGPYNADLKEKDD
+189 LGPRNTGLKEQDD
-202 IIRRRSLSQP
+202 VIRRRSLSQP
-212 VTSTCDTDTDIPE
+212 VTSTRDTGIPE
-225 YGQNFSFATYNPSE
+225 YGQNLSFATYNPSE

-247 EDTFQAST
+247 EDTLQAST
-255 SARDSTF
+255 SARDSTFSF

-306 IYRESLRNH
+306 VYRESLRNH

-341 NIPVYQHLIAAS
+341 NIPVYQQLIAAS
-353 EPTDS
+353 GPAESIPSLEP
-358 IASLVSAKDSSLTV
+358 AKDSSLTV

-386 RLNKGLLLSSSFN
+386 RLNKGLLLSSPFN

-404 WQLAS
+404 SPLA
-409 GQLQVEENPNE
+409 GAQLQVQENADE
-420 ELSTIEERP
+420 ELSTIEERL

-444 DDHVDRGHL
+444 DDHVDRGPL

-458 HPAKAMIPSTGTR
+458 HPAKITISSTGTR
-471 TETTLDARS
+471 TDTTLDAGS
-480 TALSSKDD
+480 TAHSSKDG

-495 GTSVTETDTS
+495 DTCVTETDTS

-548 LVVQRVVDWVK
+548 MVAHGVLDWVT
-559 TCSPGLNQNSG
+559 TCSPGLNQNSATSG
-570 ASDSTQSSGQN
+570 STQSTGQN
-581 GPPAESDANSKK
+581 GSPAEGHGNSKK
-593 RGIDDRE
+593 RGINDRE
-600 SEGDNINA
+600 SEGDDTNA

-621 KTQSAPPGSVPN
+621 KTESPPSGSVPN

-669 APMYCKRCF
+669 APIYCKRCF
-678 RIFKTEKELDA
+678 GIVKTEKELDA

-723 QNISEEEKWKHMYKV
+723 QNFSEEEKWKHMYKV
-738 LFPRTEDIP
+738 LFPKTEDIP

-763 TRAQY
+763 MRAQY
-768 RSFLRQEVPARVI
+768 RSFLRREVPARVI

-787 VRSMP
+787 VRNMP
-792 GFQFSSE
+792 GFQFSSDL
-799 VSERSLFEM
+799 SERSLFET

-818 EVLPSLLPPTEHRD
+818 EVLPRLLPSTEHGD
-832 LPTSAAPVTE
+832 LPARAAPGTE
-842 VLADS
+842 ILADS
-847 QDQIL
+847 QYQTL
-852 SVTSLAFQDEPDFL
+852 SATSLAFQNEPDLF
-866 SSHRELPI
+866 SSHRELPVI
-874 VETEAAQDFHDTST
+874 EAEEAQDSHDIST
-888 EDPIASLELLDPGN
+888 EEPIASWGLLAPGN
-902 VAVRNLDFD
+902 DVVRDLNFD
-911 ELGEFGNNLNPVVY
+911 ELGEFWAWS
-925 DFNFNLLPY
+925 

>member
-68 KEKMAVLWKDGD
+68 KEKMAVLWKDGN
-80 SSPTTDND
+80 SSPTTNND

-107 VVPTGLQQHPA
+107 VVPTGLQQHPV
-118 DQTVSFS
+118 DQTVSVS
-125 ATTDRTDG
+125 AKTDGTDG

-189 LGPYNADLKEKDD
+189 SSPYNADLKEKDD

-212 VTSTCDTDTDIPE
+212 VTSTCDTDIPE

-409 GQLQVEENPNE
+409 GQLQVEENPDE
-420 ELSTIEERP
+420 ELSTIEERL

-495 GTSVTETDTS
+495 DTSVTETDTS

-581 GPPAESDANSKK
+581 GPTAESDANSKK
-593 RGIDDRE
+593 RGIDDRQ

-621 KTQSAPPGSVPN
+621 KTESAPPGSVPN
-633 LACPFVKEYPGERWP
+633 LACP
-648 RCQKGWPSVHR
+648 
-659 IKEHIYRSHK
+659 
-669 APMYCKRCF
+669 
-678 RIFKTEKELDA
+678 IFKTEKELDA

-768 RSFLRQEVPARVI
+768 RSFLRQEVPVRVI
-781 RDINAN
+781 RDINAK

-832 LPTSAAPVTE
+832 LPTSAPPVTE
-842 VLADS
+842 VLAES
-847 QDQIL
+847 QDQTL
-852 SVTSLAFQDEPDFL
+852 SVPSLTFQDEPDYL
-866 SSHRELPI
+866 NSHRELPI

-888 EDPIASLELLDPGN
+888 QDPIASLELLDPGN

-911 ELGEFGNNLNPVVY
+911 ELGEFGNGLNPVVY

>member
-1 MSSSIPPAADV
+1 
-12 APRTRPEKS
+12 
-21 QQTTDAKP
+21 
-29 RSLRERLKH
+29 
-38 KGRHYLNKAPGL
+38 
-50 LPSYAKARPSS
+50 
-61 RLMSNTL
+61 
-68 KEKMAVLWKDGD
+68 MA
-80 SSPTTDND
+80 
-88 LDTPRDNS
+88 
-96 STDSNIQNVVQ
+96 
-107 VVPTGLQQHPA
+107 
-118 DQTVSFS
+118 
-125 ATTDRTDG
+125 
-133 EGPAAKSE
+133 
-141 SHRRWIKAYPG
+141 
-152 VRRKRVTSTPIL
+152 
-164 PLHLG
+164 
-169 ELTGVGSQYDV
+169 
-180 ANRPASALI
+180 
-189 LGPYNADLKEKDD
+189 
-202 IIRRRSLSQP
+202 
-212 VTSTCDTDTDIPE
+212 STCDTDIPE

-399 TPKVQ
+399 TPKLQ

-409 GQLQVEENPNE
+409 GQRQVEENPDE
-420 ELSTIEERP
+420 ELSTIEERL

-458 HPAKAMIPSTGTR
+458 HPAKAMISSTGTR

-495 GTSVTETDTS
+495 DTSVTETDTS

-593 RGIDDRE
+593 RGIDDRQ

-621 KTQSAPPGSVPN
+621 KTESAPLGSVPN

-659 IKEHIYRSHK
+659 IKCTSLLAKVKTRFADYNREHIYRSHK
-669 APMYCKRCF
+669 APIYCKRCF
-678 RIFKTEKELDA
+678 RIVKTEKELDA

-747 SPYCDLQILEA
+747 SPCKFYLGHLLGI
-758 PMTAE
+758 
-763 TRAQY
+763 
-768 RSFLRQEVPARVI
+768 VPLTCV
-781 RDINAN
+781 
-787 VRSMP
+787 
-792 GFQFSSE
+792 
-799 VSERSLFEM
+799 
-808 VSSAVWNAFD
+808 
-818 EVLPSLLPPTEHRD
+818 
-832 LPTSAAPVTE
+832 
-842 VLADS
+842 
-847 QDQIL
+847 
-852 SVTSLAFQDEPDFL
+852 
-866 SSHRELPI
+866 
-874 VETEAAQDFHDTST
+874 
-888 EDPIASLELLDPGN
+888 
-902 VAVRNLDFD
+902 
-911 ELGEFGNNLNPVVY
+911 
-925 DFNFNLLPY
+925 

>member
-61 RLMSNTL
+61 RLMSNTP
-68 KEKMAVLWKDGD
+68 KEKMAVLWKDGN

-96 STDSNIQNVVQ
+96 PTDSNIQNVVQ
-107 VVPTGLQQHPA
+107 VVPSGLQQHPA

-212 VTSTCDTDTDIPE
+212 VTSTCDTDIPE

-292 SLFRKTLSSSSSLN
+292 SLFRKTLSSSSSLS

-327 YLDPQTKERLSASA
+327 YLDPQTRERLSASA

-409 GQLQVEENPNE
+409 GQLQVEENPDE

-429 SDAGPPSESMRRLSM
+429 SDAGPPSDSMRRLSM

-495 GTSVTETDTS
+495 DTSVTETDTS

-541 LKDTVTA
+541 LKETVTA

-621 KTQSAPPGSVPN
+621 KTESAPPGSVPN
-633 LACPFVKEYPGERWP
+633 LACPIV
-648 RCQKGWPSVHR
+648 
-659 IKEHIYRSHK
+659 
-669 APMYCKRCF
+669 
-678 RIFKTEKELDA
+678 KTEKELDA

-911 ELGEFGNNLNPVVY
+911 ELGEFGNDLNPVVY

>member
-12 APRTRPEKS
+12 APRTTPEKS

-68 KEKMAVLWKDGD
+68 KEKMAVLWKDGN

-88 LDTPRDNS
+88 LDAPRDNS
-96 STDSNIQNVVQ
+96 STDSKIQNVVQ
-107 VVPTGLQQHPA
+107 VVPTGLQQHPV
-118 DQTVSFS
+118 DQTVSSS
-125 ATTDRTDG
+125 AKTDGTDG

-152 VRRKRVTSTPIL
+152 VRRKRVTSTSIL

-169 ELTGVGSQYDV
+169 ELTGVGSQYDF

-212 VTSTCDTDTDIPE
+212 VTSTCDTDIPE

-358 IASLVSAKDSSLTV
+358 IASLVSVKDSSLTV

-404 WQLAS
+404 SPLAS
-409 GQLQVEENPNE
+409 GQRQVEENPDE
-420 ELSTIEERP
+420 ELSTIEERL
-429 SDAGPPSESMRRLSM
+429 SDAGPPR
-444 DDHVDRGHL
+444 
-453 STPRS
+453 
-458 HPAKAMIPSTGTR
+458 TR
-471 TETTLDARS
+471 TETTFDARS

-488 TEHGLTP
+488 TEHGLTSD
-495 GTSVTETDTS
+495 TSVTETDTS
-505 ETDESMSDVSR
+505 ETDESMSDVSQ

-541 LKDTVTA
+541 LKDTITA
-548 LVVQRVVDWVK
+548 LVVQRVVAWVK
-559 TCSPGLNQNSG
+559 PCSPGLNQNSG
-570 ASDSTQSSGQN
+570 ASDSTQFSGQS
-581 GPPAESDANSKK
+581 GPPTESDGNSKK

-600 SEGDNINA
+600 SEGDDTNA
-608 GGRGNGDDHEKRR
+608 SGRGNGGDDEKRR
-621 KTQSAPPGSVPN
+621 KTESAPSGSVPN
-633 LACPFVKEYPGERWP
+633 LACPIV
-648 RCQKGWPSVHR
+648 
-659 IKEHIYRSHK
+659 
-669 APMYCKRCF
+669 
-678 RIFKTEKELDA
+678 KTEKELDA

-738 LFPRTEDIP
+738 LFPKTEDIP

-787 VRSMP
+787 VRNMP

-832 LPTSAAPVTE
+832 LPTSAPPVTE
-842 VLADS
+842 VLAES
-847 QDQIL
+847 QDQTL
-852 SVTSLAFQDEPDFL
+852 SVPSLAFQEEPNFL
-866 SSHRELPI
+866 NSHRELPI

-911 ELGEFGNNLNPVVY
+911 QLGEFGNGLNPVVY

>member
-1 MSSSIPPAADV
+1 MSSPIPPAADV

-38 KGRHYLNKAPGL
+38 KGKHYLNKAPGL
-50 LPSYAKARPSS
+50 LPSYAKVRPSS

-80 SSPTTDND
+80 SSPTTDNE
-88 LDTPRDNS
+88 LDTPKDKS
-96 STDSNIQNVVQ
+96 PPDSNIHNVVQ
-107 VVPTGLQQHPA
+107 GRPTGLQQHPLH
-118 DQTVSFS
+118 QTVSFS
-125 ATTDRTDG
+125 AKDG
-133 EGPAAKSE
+133 EGAASKTE
-141 SHRRWIKAYPG
+141 SHRRWIKGYSG
-152 VRRKRVTSTPIL
+152 SV
-164 PLHLG
+164 
-169 ELTGVGSQYDV
+169 ELTGVGSQYEV
-180 ANRPASALI
+180 TNRPASALI
-189 LGPYNADLKEKDD
+189 LGPRNTEQDD
-202 IIRRRSLSQP
+202 VIRRRSLSQP
-212 VTSTCDTDTDIPE
+212 VTSTRDTGIPE
-225 YGQNFSFATYNPSE
+225 YGQNLSFATYNPSE

-247 EDTFQAST
+247 EDTLQAST
-255 SARDSTF
+255 SARDSTFSF

-306 IYRESLRNH
+306 VYRESLRNH

-341 NIPVYQHLIAAS
+341 NIPVYQQLIAAS
-353 EPTDS
+353 GPAESIPSLEP
-358 IASLVSAKDSSLTV
+358 AKDSSLTV

-386 RLNKGLLLSSSFN
+386 RLNKGLLLSSPFN

-404 WQLAS
+404 SPLA
-409 GQLQVEENPNE
+409 GAQLQVQENADE
-420 ELSTIEERP
+420 ELSTIEERL

-444 DDHVDRGHL
+444 DDHVDRGPL

-458 HPAKAMIPSTGTR
+458 HPAKITISSTGTR
-471 TETTLDARS
+471 TDTTLDAGS
-480 TALSSKDD
+480 TAHSSKDG

-495 GTSVTETDTS
+495 DTCVTETDTS

-548 LVVQRVVDWVK
+548 MVAHGVLDWVT
-559 TCSPGLNQNSG
+559 TCSPGLNQNSTTSG
-570 ASDSTQSSGQN
+570 STQSTGQN
-581 GPPAESDANSKK
+581 GSPAEGHGNSKK
-593 RGIDDRE
+593 RGINDRE
-600 SEGDNINA
+600 SEGDDTNA

-621 KTQSAPPGSVPN
+621 KTESPPSG
-633 LACPFVKEYPGERWP
+633 
-648 RCQKGWPSVHR
+648 
-659 IKEHIYRSHK
+659 EHIYRSHK
-669 APMYCKRCF
+669 APIYCKRCF
-678 RIFKTEKELDA
+678 GIVKTEKELDA

-723 QNISEEEKWKHMYKV
+723 QNFSEEEKWKHMYKV
-738 LFPRTEDIP
+738 LFPKTEDIP

-763 TRAQY
+763 MRAQY
-768 RSFLRQEVPARVI
+768 RSFLRREVPARVI

-787 VRSMP
+787 VRNMP
-792 GFQFSSE
+792 GFQFSSDL
-799 VSERSLFEM
+799 SERSLFET

-818 EVLPSLLPPTEHRD
+818 EVLPRLLPSTEHGD
-832 LPTSAAPVTE
+832 LPARAAPGTE
-842 VLADS
+842 ILADS
-847 QDQIL
+847 QYQTL
-852 SVTSLAFQDEPDFL
+852 SATSLAFQNEPDLF
-866 SSHRELPI
+866 SSHRELPVI
-874 VETEAAQDFHDTST
+874 EAEEAQDSHDIST
-888 EDPIASLELLDPGN
+888 EEPIASWGLLAPGN
-902 VAVRNLDFD
+902 DVVRDLNFD
-911 ELGEFGNNLNPVVY
+911 ELGEFWAWS
-925 DFNFNLLPY
+925 

>member
-1 MSSSIPPAADV
+1 MSLPIPPAADM
-12 APRTRPEKS
+12 APGIRPEKS

-29 RSLRERLKH
+29 PSLRERLKH

-50 LPSYAKARPSS
+50 LPSYAKVRPSS
-61 RLMSNTL
+61 LLMSNTL

-80 SSPTTDND
+80 SSPTMNNE

-96 STDSNIQNVVQ
+96 PPDSNIHNVAQ
-107 VVPTGLQQHPA
+107 VVPTGLQQHPVN
-118 DQTVSFS
+118 QTVSFP
-125 ATTDRTDG
+125 AEDW
-133 EGPAAKSE
+133 EGLAAKSE
-141 SHRRWIKAYPG
+141 SHRRWIKGYSG
-152 VRRKRVTSTPIL
+152 VRRKRVTSAPIL
-164 PLHLG
+164 PLQSV
-169 ELTGVGSQYDV
+169 ELTGVGSQYDI
-180 ANRPASALI
+180 AKRPGSALI
-189 LGPYNADLKEKDD
+189 LDPCNAGLKEKDD
-202 IIRRRSLSQP
+202 VIRRRSLSQP
-212 VTSTCDTDTDIPE
+212 VTSTRDTDIPE

-262 SFTRPSSIISAASTY
+262 SFPFTRPSSIVSAASTY

-306 IYRESLRNH
+306 VYRESLRNH
-315 RDHDKTPVPPIP
+315 RDHDKIPVPPIP

-341 NIPVYQHLIAAS
+341 NIPVYQQLIAAS
-353 EPTDS
+353 GAADS
-358 IASLVSAKDSSLTV
+358 ITSLESTKDSSLTV

-399 TPKVQ
+399 TPKIQ
-404 WQLAS
+404 SPLAS
-409 GQLQVEENPNE
+409 GQLQVEENPDE
-420 ELSTIEERP
+420 ELSTIEERL

-458 HPAKAMIPSTGTR
+458 HPAKATIPSTGTR
-471 TETTLDARS
+471 TETTMDAHS

-488 TEHGLTP
+488 TERGLTP
-495 GTSVTETDTS
+495 DTCVTETDTS

-527 ASSLDPALLASVTA
+527 ASSLDPGLLASVTA

-548 LVVQRVVDWVK
+548 LVIQRVVDWVK
-559 TCSPGLNQNSG
+559 ACSPGLSQNSG
-570 ASDSTQSSGQN
+570 APDSTQSTGQN
-581 GPPAESDANSKK
+581 GPPAEGHGNSKK

-600 SEGDNINA
+600 SEGDNTNA

-621 KTQSAPPGSVPN
+621 KTESAPSGSVPN
-633 LACPFVKEYPGERWP
+633 LACPFVKEYPGEKWP

-669 APMYCKRCF
+669 APIYCKRCF
-678 RIFKTEKELDA
+678 GIVKTDKELDA

-723 QNISEEEKWKHMYKV
+723 QNFSEEEKWKHMYKV

-768 RSFLRQEVPARVI
+768 RSFLRREIPPRLI

-787 VRSMP
+787 VRNIP
-792 GFQFSSE
+792 GFNFTSE
-799 VSERSLFEM
+799 VSERSLFET

-818 EVLPSLLPPTEHRD
+818 EVLPSLLPPTDHRD
-832 LPTSAAPVTE
+832 PPASAARDTE
-842 VLADS
+842 VLANS
-847 QDQIL
+847 QDQTL
-852 SVTSLAFQDEPDFL
+852 PDTSLAFQDESDFM

-874 VETEAAQDFHDTST
+874 IETEAGEDFHDTST
-888 EDPIASLELLDPGN
+888 EDPIASLGLLDPGN
-902 VAVRNLDFD
+902 LEVRDLDFD
-911 ELGEFGNNLNPVVY
+911 QLGEFGNGLDPVVY
-925 DFNFNLLPY
+925 DLNFSLLPY